1 MKYPYYEVCIGPGPF
16 LPGDDSNFWMCIHG
30 VRQPTQAEAE
40 QFLAED
46 VKTYGGI
53 VACVHLIPSS
63 PEGYVDLVEIA
74 ELSKYSDE
82 ELQSRMVGQH
92 RVDINEAW
100 GSPAVADSEPNIDVY
115 KFEDANYQITLEY
128 DSNGCVI
135 GLERNEL
142 NK

>member
-1 MKYPYYEVCIGPGPF
+1 MSKRRLVVLSVVVLLVI
-16 LPGDDSNFWMCIHG
+16 
-30 VRQPTQAEAE
+30 V
-40 QFLAED
+40 
-46 VKTYGGI
+46 I

-63 PEGYVDLVEIA
+63 PEGYVDLVEIV

-82 ELQSRMVGQH
+82 ELRSRMVGQH

-100 GSPAVADSEPNIDVY
+100 GSPEVVENQPNIDIY
-115 KFEDANYQITLEY
+115 EFEDVNYQIILEY
-128 DSNGCVI
+128 DSNGCVV

>member
-1 MKYPYYEVCIGPGPF
+1 MSKRRLVVLSVVF
-16 LPGDDSNFWMCIHG
+16 LLVI
-30 VRQPTQAEAE
+30 V
-40 QFLAED
+40 
-46 VKTYGGI
+46 I
-53 VACVHLIPSS
+53 VACVHLIPRS

-82 ELQSRMVGQH
+82 ELQSRMVGQK
-92 RVDINEAW
+92 RVYINEAW

-135 GLERNEL
+135 GVERNEL